1 MANLPD
7 YRLMIPGPAEMDD
20 EVVAV
25 MGQQIHAHYGPD
37 WVQLYRETIEL
48 MQQAFATTADVLFL
62 LSSGSGA
69 MEAAVGSLFTPG
81 ERVLIVSNGFF
92 GQRLTTITQALDIEV
107 ILATAPWGQAIN
119 PQEVRAILER
129 NPDIKGIL
137 AVHHET
143 STGILNPIQAL
154 GDLAQDFDIPLVV
167 DAIASL
173 AGDPLLVDTWGID
186 ICVTAGNKCL
196 GAPVGFAPMAV
207 SDRAWQIMDSKAK
220 TAVGWYLN
228 LKTWRKYMQEW
239 GHWHPT
245 PVTVGSHN
253 LQALHVA
260 LTKLNQEGLENRWQ
274 RYRETAAWFR
284 AAMKERGFT
293 LLVEGEQASS
303 VITAVNGLPGMDIAA
318 FITYLRDQHH
328 IQISGGL
335 GELSGQI
342 MRIGHMGHAH
352 DNIVAFLAAVDAYL
366 AAESQSKPS
375 D

>member
-7 YRLMIPGPAEMDD
+7 YKLMIPGPAELDD

-25 MGQQIHAHYGPD
+25 MGQQIHAHYGPA
-37 WVQLYRETIEL
+37 WVQLYRETIAF
-48 MQQAFATTADVLFL
+48 MQQAFGTTADVLFL

-69 MEAAVGSLFTPG
+69 MEAAVGSLFAPG
-81 ERVLIVSNGFF
+81 EQVLIVSNGFF
-92 GQRLTTITQALDIEV
+92 GERLTTITQALEIEV
-107 ILATAPWGQAIN
+107 VLATADWGQPIN
-119 PQEVRAILER
+119 PQKVREMLVQ
-129 NPDIKGIL
+129 NPDIKGVL

-154 GDLAQDFDIPLVV
+154 GDLAREFDVPLVV

-173 AGDPLLVDTWGID
+173 GGDPLLVDEWGID

-196 GAPVGFAPMAV
+196 GAPVGFAPIAV
-207 SDRAWQIMDSKAK
+207 STRAWQIMDSKVK

-239 GHWHPT
+239 GDWHPT

-260 LTKLNQEGLENRWQ
+260 LRKLHEEGLENRWR
-274 RYRETAAWFR
+274 RYKETAEWFR

-303 VITAVNGLPGMDIAA
+303 VITAVNRLPNMDVTE
-318 FITYLRDQHH
+318 FITYLREQHN

-342 MRIGHMGHAH
+342 MRIGHMGHAQE
-352 DNIVAFLAAVDAYL
+352 NIVAFLAAADNFIAN
-366 AAESQSKPS
+366 Q
-375 D
+375 